1 MWKALLVLL
10 LGCPLCA
17 TAAPAIPLY
26 GQPLQQRFG
35 VAQHDASPSSHAV
48 LPLPDGSVLVANSAG
63 VLHFDGSHWELFELP
78 GLSPARALLHAR
90 DGSIYVGGY
99 DQFGRL
105 ETDPNGRFRYVDL
118 RPEFGVAGSDAVFG
132 VIWDI
137 VETTH
142 GIYWRSDETLFF
154 LGHHGERERWP
165 LGLDFRRLAVVDEVL
180 YIRRHGAGFGSLD
193 RDGFRLAPGGER
205 FAEQPLTSTLKH
217 PDGVLLVAADGFY
230 LADARGIRALA
241 SASAAS
247 LVGLDPNAS
256 LRLPDGSLV
265 LGSGSGELAHLDAD
279 LNLLSRHRLGSYSV
293 LALAQ
298 DREGGIWAAT
308 EGDLVRLRLPSPWSA
323 YSSANGL
330 QGSPLDTAYGDG
342 VLWVATSMGV
352 FRSQRQDGQIRF
364 EHAIDTSLEAS
375 TLLATPVGLLIGDRE
390 GLLWHH
396 GEPARTERLL
406 DANTVFDLIPSRF
419 HPGRVF
425 VLADDAVLVLQ
436 QQADRW
442 RVLNRWPLDGMGVAV
457 LHEADA
463 TTLWLDDWRGAP
475 QRWQIE
481 PESAALQARQSFGR
495 EAGVEVDPVLGST
508 LFALDERL
516 YVVSG
521 SRVYRQQGERFEPF
535 AGPPFSLFPRPFEIG
550 LSHTAHGEF
559 AYSDRLLYRRL
570 PGTDDWQLVA
580 LGGGIARG
588 FFDMQTDA
596 DGRLRVKTWGGLLQ
610 FDPSIAEP
618 ALVPLSVSLSGWSL
632 RQPESPPQALPLTGA
647 STLILGSSDLLSFD
661 FRMPTMDPGVEF
673 RYRIDGLDSAWSDW
687 LEPGRPSLSLR
698 APGPGD
704 YRLRV
709 EGRTRNGRV
718 GAPLSFEF
726 SVRPDWWQTGWAQL
740 GAASAV
746 LLLFLLGAQLAA
758 RLRYRQVLA
767 ANRHLE
773 QKIAERTQELEQAN
787 RKLAELATEDSLTG
801 VANRRAL
808 EQALNREWERCGE
821 LRQPLTL
828 IMIDVDHFKRFND
841 SHGHLEGDKQL
852 IRVAREL
859 AGRVRPVRELLAR
872 FGGEEF
878 AVILPGTGMQEALAR
893 AETMRAAFDRD
904 SFPTTVSVGVAA
916 AIPSAE
922 RSPTDLLRDAD
933 TALYAAKR
941 QGRNRV
947 ISAAA

>member
-1 MWKALLVLL
+1 MWKALLALL
-10 LGCPLCA
+10 LGCLLCA
-17 TAAPAIPLY
+17 TAAAAIALH

-35 VAQHDASPSSHAV
+35 VAEHDANPSSHGV
-48 LPLPDGSVLVANSAG
+48 LPLPDGSVLVANGGG

-78 GLSPARALLHAR
+78 GLSPARALLRAR
-90 DGSIYVGGY
+90 DGTIYVGGY

-105 ETDPNGRFRYVDL
+105 ETDASGRFQYVDL
-118 RPEFGVAGSDAVFG
+118 RTEFGVAGSEAVFG

-137 VETTH
+137 VETAR
-142 GIYWRSDETLFF
+142 GIHWRSDETLFF
-154 LGHHGERERWP
+154 QGHQGERERWP
-165 LGLDFRRLAVVDEVL
+165 LGLDFRRLAAVDEVL
-180 YIRRHGAGFGSLD
+180 YIRRHGAGFGSID
-193 RDGFRLAPGGER
+193 GHGFRLAPGGEQ
-205 FAEQPLTSTLKH
+205 FADRPLTSTLKH
-217 PDGVLLVAADGFY
+217 PRGLLLVATDGFH
-230 LADARGIRALA
+230 LANAQGIQPLL
-241 SASAAS
+241 SGSIPG
-247 LVGLDPNAS
+247 LDGLDPNAS
-256 LRLPDGSLV
+256 LQLADGSL
-265 LGSGSGELAHLDAD
+265 LFGSSSGELAHLDAD

-293 LALAQ
+293 LGLAQ

-330 QGSPLDTAYGDG
+330 LGAPLDTAYHQG

-352 FRSQRQDGQIRF
+352 YRSLQREGQIRF

-375 TLLATPVGLLIGDRE
+375 TLLATPLGLLIGDRE

-396 GEPARTERLL
+396 GEPGQTERLVEA
-406 DANTVFDLIPSRF
+406 DSVFGLVPSRF

-425 VLADDAVLVLQ
+425 ALADGAVLVLQ

-442 RVLNRWPLDGMGVAV
+442 RSLARWSLDGMDVST
-457 LHEADA
+457 LHELDA
-463 TTLWLDDWRGAP
+463 STLWLDDWRGAP
-475 QRWQIE
+475 QRWQLD
-481 PESAALQARQSFGR
+481 PESATVTERRRFAR
-495 EAGVEVDPVLGST
+495 EAGIEVDAALGST
-508 LFALDERL
+508 LFALDEQL

-521 SRVYRQQGERFEPF
+521 RRVYRLQGERFEPF
-535 AGPPFSLFPRPFEIG
+535 AGPPFNLFPRPFEIG
-550 LSHTAHGEF
+550 LSQTAHGDF
-559 AYSDRLLYRRL
+559 AYSARQLYRRL

-580 LGGGIARG
+580 LGGGVARG

-632 RQPESPPQALPLTGA
+632 RRPESPAQALPLAGA
-647 STLILGSSDLLSFD
+647 GALTLGGSDLLSFD

-718 GAPLSFEF
+718 GAPLDFAF

-740 GAASAV
+740 GMASAAM
-746 LLLFLLGAQLAA
+746 LLFLIGAQLAA

-767 ANRHLE
+767 ANRRLE
-773 QKIAERTQELEQAN
+773 LKIAERTQELELAN

-821 LRQPLTL
+821 LRQPLAL